1 MASIRLVGGQTN
13 TTGRLEI
20 QDEKG
25 GFFSPVCS
33 GYQYWDKDDAIVACR
48 QLGYK

>member
-1 MASIRLVGGQTN
+1 MAFIRLVGGQTN
-13 TTGRLEI
+13 KTGRLEI
-20 QDEKG
+20 LDDKG

-33 GYQYWDKDDAIVACR
+33 GYQYWDKDDAVVACR